1 MSVSEAKS
9 DRLEPIEPIEF
20 IAAHRLN
27 TFGSG
32 VARFNDIM
40 AGHLGIPVI
49 GFMDETLPLS
59 GYPLLSFKVSE
70 FSPVECDRLA
80 EILDECS
87 WRTRIFLHD
96 WAATDLEERLV
107 READIVY
114 CGNHEIHTQ
123 VNHMSART
131 EVLWSPGLILDDRRF
146 HPTAISVFTFGM
158 AHKLRN
164 AAFIKLR
171 ELLEASGLP
180 WAVYVSTANHE
191 NASLKDS
198 QVVLDE
204 VSELFPT
211 GLFFLG
217 NLSDVA
223 VYNYLQDT
231 TFFSAFFEGGV
242 RANNGTVAAAMEH
255 GAVVITNLDDSS
267 PPEFVHMKN
276 VIDINQTVELPSD
289 PLVLKSIAVE
299 AMHTA
304 RAHRWPQLIERIR
317 PAEVEVDIAD
327 SLAE

>member
-1 MSVSEAKS
+1 
-9 DRLEPIEPIEF
+9 
-20 IAAHRLN
+20 
-27 TFGSG
+27 
-32 VARFNDIM
+32 
-40 AGHLGIPVI
+40 
-49 GFMDETLPLS
+49 
-59 GYPLLSFKVSE
+59 
-70 FSPVECDRLA
+70 
-80 EILDECS
+80 
-87 WRTRIFLHD
+87 
-96 WAATDLEERLV
+96 
-107 READIVY
+107 
-114 CGNHEIHTQ
+114 
-123 VNHMSART
+123 
-131 EVLWSPGLILDDRRF
+131 
-146 HPTAISVFTFGM
+146 
-158 AHKLRN
+158 
-164 AAFIKLR
+164 
-171 ELLEASGLP
+171 
-180 WAVYVSTANHE
+180 VYVSTANHE